1 MSAFRAR
8 AEYVKFLREFTEQN
22 GILLMIDEV
31 QTGNGRT
38 GRLYSYMNYGITPD
52 IVTTAKGL
60 GGGLPIGATL
70 LSKKVENIF
79 EFGDHGSTFGGNP
92 VCCAGAYNVI
102 SRLDEEFLSE
112 VARKGKMLADTLAGS
127 PGIEDITGM
136 GLMLGLKTKRAAADV
151 IKQCI
156 NDGVL
161 CLSAKDRVRL
171 LPPLN
176 TPDSLLLRAAE
187 IIKNAC
193 KGE

>member
-1 MSAFRAR
+1 ML
-8 AEYVKFLREFTEQN
+8 V
-22 GILLMIDEV
+22 
-31 QTGNGRT
+31 
-38 GRLYSYMNYGITPD
+38 
-52 IVTTAKGL
+52 
-60 GGGLPIGATL
+60 GA
-70 LSKKVENIF
+70 LS
-79 EFGDHGSTFGGNP
+79 
-92 VCCAGAYNVI
+92 
-102 SRLDEEFLSE
+102 
-112 VARKGKMLADTLAGS
+112 GS
-127 PGIEDITGM
+127 PGVEEITGR

>member
-1 MSAFRAR
+1 
-8 AEYVKFLREFTEQN
+8 
-22 GILLMIDEV
+22 
-31 QTGNGRT
+31 
-38 GRLYSYMNYGITPD
+38 
-52 IVTTAKGL
+52 
-60 GGGLPIGATL
+60 
-70 LSKKVENIF
+70 
-79 EFGDHGSTFGGNP
+79 
-92 VCCAGAYNVI
+92 
-102 SRLDEEFLSE
+102 
-112 VARKGKMLADTLAGS
+112 MLADTLAGS

-176 TPDSLLLRAAE
+176 TPDSLLLGAAE